1 MQIWI
6 SAAFLPYQI
15 RDVLVLFLGNMLPSL
30 QEVVCIVTEWKL
42 VPLQL
47 KGILLSLHI
56 WGPAICYVKS
66 TSALYSNIA
75 CTFSSLTFLYDKLL
89 MAFFASCISSLQ
101 NRSTYSQFDSYS
113 LSWVSY
119 VPCCS
124 ISSVIKYFCMLF
136 FWYLFSFVSSPI
148 SNILLSLVFQ
158 QRHGR
163 KSRWELSATDDAK

>member
-6 SAAFLPYQI
+6 YAAFLPFQI
-15 RDVLVLFLGNMLPSL
+15 WDVLVFFLGNIPPSL
-30 QEVVCIVTEWKL
+30 QELFFIVTEWKL

-66 TSALYSNIA
+66 TSAQCFNIV

-113 LSWVSY
+113 LSWVFY
-119 VPCCS
+119 MPCCS
-124 ISSVIKYFCMLF
+124 ISPVIKYFCLLF
-136 FWYLFSFVSSPI
+136 FWYLFSLVSSHT
-148 SNILLSLVFQ
+148 SNNLLSLLF
-158 QRHGR
+158 
-163 KSRWELSATDDAK
+163 

>member
-6 SAAFLPYQI
+6 SAAFLPFQT
-15 RDVLVLFLGNMLPSL
+15 RDVLVFFLGNMLPSV

-66 TSALYSNIA
+66 TSALCFNIA
-75 CTFSSLTFLYDKLL
+75 CTFSSLTFLLYDKLL
-89 MAFFASCISSLQ
+89 MAFFTSCISSPQ

-119 VPCCS
+119 LPCCS
-124 ISSVIKYFCMLF
+124 ISPVIKYFCLLF
-136 FWYLFSFVSSPI
+136 FWYLFSLVSSPI
-148 SNILLSLVFQ
+148 SNFLLSLVF
-158 QRHGR
+158 
-163 KSRWELSATDDAK
+163 